1 MPSGRLVLSRAPRPI
16 LQPFV
21 ETLWAVEATS
31 ASPSAPA
38 RREHVLPTGQM
49 HLAFRLSGDPLRLF
63 VGANDTTGYL
73 VGDAVVGGARVSH
86 YIRLVQPGCSVGAQL
101 HPGAAETLLG
111 VPADEIAGRHTPLQD
126 FWGREVVWMREQL
139 MEPPMLHQ
147 RIDRLES
154 ILTCGHRRASVSA
167 SERLTPA

>member
-101 HPGAAETLLG
+101 HPGAAETLFG
-111 VPADEIAGRHTPLQD
+111 VPADEIAGRHTPLPGFLGPRGGLDARAADGAADASPANRQAGVHPYL
-126 FWGREVVWMREQL
+126 WTPTR
-139 MEPPMLHQ
+139 Q
-147 RIDRLES
+147 RL
-154 ILTCGHRRASVSA
+154 CQ
-167 SERLTPA
+167 